1 MQKQIDEKKFVKF
14 VENIK
19 KIKTKNATD
28 FLIIDSYINGFIKG
42 KMVGK
47 GECQGCLMVALAIPI

>member
-1 MQKQIDEKKFVKF
+1 MQKQIDEKKFV
-14 VENIK
+14 NIK

-47 GECQGCLMVALAIPI
+47 GE

>member
-19 KIKTKNATD
+19 KIKTKNATY

-47 GECQGCLMVALAIPI
+47 GE

>member
-1 MQKQIDEKKFVKF
+1 MQKQIIDEKKFVKF

-47 GECQGCLMVALAIPI
+47 GE